1 MKITPIPAFSD
12 NYIWLISNNSN
23 KAWVV
28 DPGESIPVIKT
39 LARLNLNLAGI
50 LLTHHHHDHSGGIA
64 ELLKFS
70 GDIPVYGSVKSS
82 IKYINHRLKENDQ
95 ISCGDISLRILEIP
109 GHTLDHIAYFN
120 NDILF
125 SGDTLFSAGCGKV
138 FEGTYPQ
145 MFESLQKL
153 LNLRDQTLVYCGHEY
168 TLANLQFAEIVDK
181 SNDAIAKKII
191 DVNNILRTN
200 GCTLPS
206 SLGEEKKINPF
217 LRCQTPEIIQAVEQH
232 SICHPGKR
240 AAFIRALDDKKL
252 NDPIEVFRLLR
263 EWKNNFTT
271 NK

>member
-1 MKITPIPAFSD
+1 MNILPIPALTD
-12 NYIWLISNNSN
+12 NYIWMIETDSQQ
-23 KAWVV
+23 AWVV
-28 DPGESIPVIKT
+28 DPGESLPVIKT
-39 LARLNLNLAGI
+39 LTRLNLNLAAI
-50 LLTHHHHDHSGGIA
+50 LLTHHHPDHSGGIA

-70 GDIPVYGSVKSS
+70 GNIPVYGSAQSP
-82 IKYINHRLKENDQ
+82 IKYINHRLKENDE
-95 ISCGDISLRILEIP
+95 ISCGDICLRVLEIP

-125 SGDTLFSAGCGKV
+125 SGDTLFSVGCGKI

-168 TLANLQFAEIVDK
+168 TRANLQFAEVVDK
-181 SNDAIAKKII
+181 SNDAIAKKIS
-191 DVNNILRTN
+191 DVNNILRTT

-217 LRCQTPEIIQAVEQH
+217 LRCQTPEIIHAVEQH
-232 SICHPGKR
+232 LISHPEKR
-240 AAFIRALDDKKL
+240 AAFIRDPDNKKL

-263 EWKNNFTT
+263 EWKNNFTA